1 MGGVVQKS
9 FLGAIALFALLL
21 SPAAWASRQK
31 ITDSIEINAPPA
43 KVWAGIADVHDMSWH
58 SGVTKTTAR
67 AAMSP
72 MSPTPANVGQW
83 RNHRRRIDTLER
95 KMRGS

>member
-58 SGVTKTTAR
+58 SGVTKTTGEGGNE
-67 AAMSP
+67 P
-72 MSPTPANVGQW
+72 DVANAG
-83 RNHRRRIDTLER
+83 
-95 KMRGS
+95 

>member
-43 KVWAGIADVHDMSWH
+43 KVWRELA
-58 SGVTKTTAR
+58 
-67 AAMSP
+67 P
-72 MSPTPANVGQW
+72 
-83 RNHRRRIDTLER
+83 RRHQDDGRER
-95 KMRGS
+95 Q